1 MTNTERVS
9 KLRAGAVAPAVC
21 YLEFYLHF
29 YRYFQEKELPYSHE
43 AYGEAF
49 YYACERVTPVIEAGE
64 LIVGRVI
71 GGLDAEMTAAW
82 NGELGN
88 FARQTAAGAGGGQ
101 DSHMSID
108 YPLLLTQGV
117 EGVIAKIDAHA
128 AQHADEAAQLFY
140 RNARRCLE
148 GVVLLS
154 ERYAALAEDM
164 AKACGSADESAELY
178 EIARICRAVPRKPA
192 ATFYEA
198 VQSAHFMS
206 FCVSFNPLRLCP
218 QQFQL
223 GHPDRYLLPYY
234 EADMASGRINRERA
248 QLLMDCLAIQIN
260 HRVPAG
266 LSSGYMLGGRDES
279 GAVVANEVTEL
290 GLRAIDEVRL
300 VYPAVGFCYTPD
312 MPDKYLAL
320 SCEILSHGCSHP
332 AIFNDDIITQGLME
346 YGLPREE
353 ACNYI
358 HSTCVE
364 ITPVAS
370 SHVWVASPYTNL
382 LAILLDVMK
391 GAPESYEA
399 LVAAYQ
405 DRLAAS
411 IRANFEAHNA
421 ARKHR
426 AVHSFNPLLSCFVH
440 DCLRDGV
447 DIEWGGGRYNWIMP
461 SFVGMANLVDSLYAI
476 KTLVYE
482 EKSLTMQEYLD
493 VLAANYEGYEALHA
507 RILNKLPK
515 YGNDNDDVD
524 GLFGEMTA
532 FIISECRKH
541 TPIHQNARLVPSVF
555 CYVRHEQFGAQTG
568 ATPDGR
574 LATFPLGDGSGPAQG
589 RELCGPTASIISST
603 KWSHKEFIGGVAV
616 NIKFAK
622 KHFDGDSLAKV
633 MALVKTYMLRGGF
646 ELQVNV
652 IDRDTLL
659 RARENPAAHRDLVV
673 RIGGYS
679 DYFVRLSPRMQQEV
693 ITRTEHEL

>member
-1 MTNTERVS
+1 MTNEQRV
-9 KLRAGAVAPAVC
+9 KALRDRAVAPPVC

-29 YRYFQEKELPYSHE
+29 YRYFSERSLPYSHE
-43 AYGEAF
+43 NYGEAF
-49 YYACERVTPVIEAGE
+49 YYACERTTPVIEENE
-64 LIVGRVI
+64 LIVGRAVR
-71 GGLDAEMTAAW
+71 GLNEQLTAEW
-82 NGELGN
+82 NGELGA
-88 FARQTAAGAGGGQ
+88 FARATAASAGGGQ
-101 DSHMSID
+101 DSHMAID
-108 YPLLLTQGV
+108 YPLLLSLGV
-117 EGVIAKIDAHA
+117 EGVIAKIDAYA
-128 AQHADEAAQLFY
+128 AENTDERARMFY
-140 RNARRCLE
+140 RNARRCLQ
-148 GVVLLS
+148 GVLLMS
-154 ERYAALAEDM
+154 ERYADLAEKM
-164 AKACGSADESAELY
+164 ANECSDAAQAVELT
-178 EIARICRAVPRKPA
+178 EIAHICRAVPRHPA
-192 ATFYEA
+192 TTFYEA
-198 VQSAHFMS
+198 VQAAHFVS

-223 GHPDRYLLPYY
+223 GHPDRYLYSYY
-234 EADMASGRINRERA
+234 QADVAAGRIDDARA

-279 GAVVANEVTEL
+279 GAVVANEITEM
-290 GLRAIDEVRL
+290 GLRAIDRVRL

-332 AIFNDDIITQGLME
+332 AIFNDDIITQGLMD

-382 LAILLDVMK
+382 LAILLNVMR
-391 GAPESYEA
+391 GEHRTYDD
-399 LVAAYQ
+399 LLAAYQ
-405 DRLAAS
+405 ETLATS

-482 EKSLTMQEYLD
+482 EKALTLPEYLE
-493 VLAANYEGYEALHA
+493 VLSVNYEGHEALHA

-515 YGNDNDDVD
+515 YGNDNDAVD
-524 GLFGEMTA
+524 LLFGEMTA
-532 FIISECRKH
+532 FIIAECQKH
-541 TPIHQNARLVPSVF
+541 TPVHQNARLVPSVF

-616 NIKFAK
+616 TGSPNVLWYAITNRSAPAFDELYGLLVWIGVSSVK
-622 KHFDGDSLAKV
+622 KRSGRSNGRSPYTSSV
-633 MALVKTYMLRGGF
+633 
-646 ELQVNV
+646 
-652 IDRDTLL
+652 DT
-659 RARENPAAHRDLVV
+659 
-673 RIGGYS
+673 
-679 DYFVRLSPRMQQEV
+679 
-693 ITRTEHEL
+693 